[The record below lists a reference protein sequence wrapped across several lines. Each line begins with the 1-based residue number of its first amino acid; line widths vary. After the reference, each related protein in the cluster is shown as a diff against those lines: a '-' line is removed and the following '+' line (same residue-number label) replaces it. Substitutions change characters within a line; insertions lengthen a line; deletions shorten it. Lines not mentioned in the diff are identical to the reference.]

1 MGFRIM
7 PQTPSFAGGLA
18 GALGLLGL
26 SGCDL
31 APHYHVPLTSVPV
44 FYKEATLFQQARPAD
59 QLRRGAWWTLFHD
72 PTLNAL
78 EAQVDGNNPTLA
90 TALAAF
96 QRARAFAA
104 EADAGLFPTLSV
116 GGNISTNRQS
126 DHRPLR
132 GANEPNEYL
141 SNNIN
146 VQATYEVDLWD
157 RVANSIKAG
166 RAAAQASAADL
177 ETTRLSLH
185 AELAA
190 DYADLRGFDLQESVL
205 SSAEHAYAQGLSLN
219 EARLAGKIASGIDVA
234 RAQTQLE
241 GARAALTDI
250 TARRALSEHAIA
262 VLVGKMPA
270 QLSIPVD
277 AGTMAMPDIAPGLPS
292 TLLERR
298 PDVASAERQMAAANA
313 TIGVAR
319 AAFYPTLSLNL
330 LYGMQDTGF
339 SVFSLPNEIWAVGP
353 GLALP
358 LFEGG
363 LRNAE
368 EAAALGAYKLAI
380 GEYRQIVLNAFQEVE
395 DALSQERLLGQE
407 LQQQQAAVAAA
418 QHAVQM
424 TTNLYKDGATNFLDV
439 VVAQTTEL
447 QLEQALADLRTR
459 HIQSAV
465 SLVRALGGGWTI
477 QDLPKSSQMNRLAGV
492 KPTRPPG

>member
-1 MGFRIM
+1 MVFRAIK
-7 PQTPSFAGGLA
+7 QPSNLA
-18 GALGLLGL
+18 RALAAILGLLAL
-26 SGCDL
+26 ASCDL
-31 APHYHVPLTSVPV
+31 APHYHVPLTAVPV
-44 FYKEATLFQQARPAD
+44 AYKEATIFQQARPAD
-59 QLRRGAWWTLFHD
+59 RLPRGAWWTLFRD

-78 EAQVDGNNPTLA
+78 EAQVDAQNPTLA

-116 GGNISTNRQS
+116 GGNISSNRQS

-141 SNNIN
+141 SNTIDI
-146 VQATYEVDLWD
+146 QATYEVDLWD

-166 RAAAQASAADL
+166 REAAQASAADL

-190 DYADLRGFDLQESVL
+190 DYADLRGFDLQEAVL
-205 SSAEHAYAQGLSLN
+205 TSAESAYAKGLALN
-219 EARLAGKIASGIDVA
+219 EARFAGKIASGIDVA

-250 TARRALSEHAIA
+250 AARRALSEHAIA
-262 VLVGKMPA
+262 VLVGKTPA
-270 QLSIPVD
+270 QLSIAVD
-277 AGTMAMPDIAPGLPS
+277 AGTISMPDIAPGLPS
-292 TLLERR
+292 TLLQRR
-298 PDVASAERQMAAANA
+298 PDVASAERQMAAANT

-319 AAFYPTLSLNL
+319 AAFYPTLSLNM

-339 SVFSLPNEIWAVGP
+339 NLFSLPNDIWSVGP

-368 EAAALGAYKLAI
+368 EAAAIGAYKLAL
-380 GEYRQIVLNAFQEVE
+380 GEYRQTILNAFQDVE
-395 DALSQERLLGQE
+395 DALSQQRLLGQE
-407 LQQQQAAVAAA
+407 LRQQQAAVAAA
-418 QHAVQM
+418 RHTVQM

-447 QLEQALADLRTR
+447 QSEQALADLQTR
-459 HIQSAV
+459 HIQSAI
-465 SLVRALGGGWTI
+465 SLVRALGGGWTV
-477 QDLPKSSQMNRLAGV
+477 QDLPGPKHMNRLATATD
-492 KPTRPPG
+492 P

>member
-1 MGFRIM
+1 L
-7 PQTPSFAGGLA
+7 S
-18 GALGLLGL
+18 LLL
-26 SGCDL
+26 VSGCDL
-31 APHYHVPLTSVPV
+31 APHYRVPLTSVPV
-44 FYKEATLFQQARPAD
+44 AYKEATEFQQARPAD
-59 QLRRGAWWTLFHD
+59 KLPRGAWWTLFRD
-72 PTLNAL
+72 PALNAL

-116 GGNISTNRQS
+116 RGNISNNRQS

-141 SNNIN
+141 SNGID
-146 VQATYEVDLWD
+146 VQATYEVDVWD

-185 AELAA
+185 AELAT
-190 DYADLRGFDLQESVL
+190 DYAQLRGFDRQERVL
-205 SSAEHAYAQGLSLN
+205 TSAAQAYAQGLALN
-219 EARLAGKIASGIDVA
+219 EARFAGKIASGIDVA
-234 RAQTQLE
+234 RARTQLE
-241 GARAALTDI
+241 SARAALTDVA
-250 TARRALSEHAIA
+250 ARRALSEHAVA
-262 VLVGKMPA
+262 VLVGKTPA

-277 AGTMAMPDIAPGLPS
+277 AGAMDIPYVAPGLPS

-319 AAFYPTLSLNL
+319 AAFYPTLSLNM

-339 SVFSLPNEIWAVGP
+339 SLFSLPNEIWSVGP

-368 EAAALGAYKLAI
+368 EAAAVDAYKLAL
-380 GEYRQIVLNAFQEVE
+380 GEYRQTILNAFQEVE
-395 DALSQERLLGQE
+395 DALSQQRLLGQE
-407 LQQQQAAVAAA
+407 LRQQQAAVAAA
-418 QHAVQM
+418 QRTVQM
-424 TTNLYKDGATNFLDV
+424 TTTLYKDGATDFLDV

-447 QLEQALADLRTR
+447 QSEQALADVRTR
-459 HIQSAV
+459 QLQAAV
-465 SLVRALGGGWTI
+465 SLIRALGGGWTMR
-477 QDLPKSSQMNRLAGV
+477 DLPQPRQMNRLADA
-492 KPTRPPG
+492 PATPPPG

>member
-7 PQTPSFAGGLA
+7 PLTPSFAGGLA

-44 FYKEATLFQQARPAD
+44 SYKEATSFQQARPAD
-59 QLRRGAWWTLFHD
+59 KLRRGAWWTLFHD
-72 PTLNAL
+72 PMLNAL

-126 DHRPLR
+126 DQRPLR

-141 SNNIN
+141 SNSIN

-219 EARLAGKIASGIDVA
+219 EARFAGKIASGIDVA

-330 LYGMQDTGF
+330 LYGVQDTGF
-339 SVFSLPNEIWAVGP
+339 SLFSLPNEIWSVGP

-368 EAAALGAYKLAI
+368 EAAALGAYKLAL
-380 GEYRQIVLNAFQEVE
+380 GEYRQTVLNAFQEVE

-418 QHAVQM
+418 QHTVQM

-447 QLEQALADLRTR
+447 QSEQALADLRTR

-477 QDLPKSSQMNRLAGV
+477 QDLPNSSQMNRLAGAN
-492 KPTRPPG
+492 PIRPPG